1 MNKWYNR
8 FLNFEKSFNTL
19 TEDIE
24 KFNRNKTNKDLYF
37 LLRAGLIHVYEHTL
51 ELSWKTLKDYF
62 EEQGFTEINSPKKVI
77 RTAFAQEYI
86 KDGEAWLAAFD
97 DRNLIAHDYDEDIAE
112 KVVIDII
119 ENYYYLIRDLY
130 FVLKPEHEG

>member
-1 MNKWYNR
+1 MEKWQNR

-24 KFNRNKTNKDLYF
+24 KFNQNKHNKDLYY

-62 EEQGFTEINSPKKVI
+62 EDQGFTDINSPKKVI
-77 RTAFAQEYI
+77 RTAFTQEYI
-86 KDGEAWLAAFD
+86 KDGESWLAAFD
-97 DRNLIAHDYDEDIAE
+97 DRNLVAHDYDEDIAE
-112 KVVIDII
+112 KVVVDII
-119 ENYYYLIRDLY
+119 ENYYFLIRDLY
-130 FVLKPEHEG
+130 FVLKQECE